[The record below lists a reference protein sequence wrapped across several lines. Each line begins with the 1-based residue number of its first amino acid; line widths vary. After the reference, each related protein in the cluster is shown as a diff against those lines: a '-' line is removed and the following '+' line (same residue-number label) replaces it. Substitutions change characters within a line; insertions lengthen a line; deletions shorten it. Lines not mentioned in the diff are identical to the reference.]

1 MSDRDITEKREHE
14 RKLTNVEVEIVSR
27 GEVKKANAKDVSLS
41 GIFIKNSEISSY
53 DVGQNIVLAFE
64 SKAGKAHTVEDKIVR
79 KDENGIGVRFKKE
92 LLDKAFEHARQW
104 L

>member
-1 MSDRDITEKREHE
+1 
-14 RKLTNVEVEIVSR
+14 
-27 GEVKKANAKDVSLS
+27 
-41 GIFIKNSEISSY
+41 
-53 DVGQNIVLAFE
+53 VGQNIVLAFE